1 MITKTVIQSSS
12 SEDIIKMFLH
22 YLHMADTSKLPQMNS
37 LWLFNLLFSITLY
50 AIKNKMGLH
59 NANATVS
66 QAR

>member
-12 SEDIIKMFLH
+12 SEDVIKMFLH

-37 LWLFNLLFSITLY
+37 LWVFNLFSSITLY

-59 NANATVS
+59 NANATVM
-66 QAR
+66 QAQ